1 LHLAL
6 AQRQHRVS
14 QMNSISSDLRSVALP
29 LVARVAVLLLLL
41 LFWSS
46 GALASAEPAPPP
58 APLPPPL
65 APLQPAPPSA
75 PAPADTDW
83 LREVYERVVDSVVL
97 IEAGGKTG
105 SGFCFFGPGYVVTAL
120 HVVEDVPGI
129 LVRGSRGAR
138 SNAVI
143 VAYSEEH
150 DLAVLR
156 LDQPLEDTRP
166 LEPEHAARV
175 GDPVAIVGHPFSQ
188 LARSEPQLRG
198 LLNWSLSQG
207 VLGAVSAS
215 WLQTDA
221 ALNPGIS
228 GGPVVNRQGRVIAV
242 VSARLREAQNIGMLS
257 RIRRAEELFQ
267 HLDQGAPPRHIVH
280 FDRIEFG
287 LLVQWG
293 PSTLSG
299 IGAGAGLRL
308 LDDFLLQAR
317 AGFLAGDAPPAEP
330 TILTSRVNRLV
341 AESSAGYELR
351 LGARLALSPQL
362 GVAFARD
369 RRSNTAFRSA
379 GASSCDAEPCLI
391 TGEVLKSSELIWHVW
406 PTVGLAVDLGPLRL
420 GYAFEFAL
428 ADSEEQQQRV
438 LVAVTF

>member
-1 LHLAL
+1 
-6 AQRQHRVS
+6 
-14 QMNSISSDLRSVALP
+14 MKWISADLRSVALP
-29 LVARVAVLLLLL
+29 LVASVASRLLLLWSSGA
-41 LFWSS
+41 WSS
-46 GALASAEPAPPP
+46 GALAS
-58 APLPPPL
+58 PLPP
-65 APLQPAPPSA
+65 QPAVPQPAVPRPSPPQPAVQPVAASA
-75 PAPADTDW
+75 PVAADGAW
-83 LREVYERVVDSVVL
+83 LREVYEQVVDSVVL

-105 SGFCFFGPGYVVTAL
+105 SGFCFVGPGYVVTAL
-120 HVVEDVPGI
+120 HVVEDVAGI

-138 SNAVI
+138 AHAAI
-143 VAYSEEH
+143 VAYSEAH

-166 LEPEHAARV
+166 LQPEHTARV

-198 LLNWSLSQG
+198 LLDWSLSQG

-228 GGPVVNRQGRVIAV
+228 GGPVVNRQGHVIGV

-280 FDRIEFG
+280 FERVEFG

-293 PSTLSG
+293 SSTLSG
-299 IGAGAGLRL
+299 IGAGAGVRL

-317 AGFLAGDAPPAEP
+317 AGFLDGDVPPAEP
-330 TILTSRVNRLV
+330 TILTSHVNRWL
-341 AESSAGYELR
+341 AESSAGYQLR
-351 LGARLALSPQL
+351 VASWLALAPQL
-362 GVAFARD
+362 GVALARD
-369 RRSNTAFRSA
+369 RRSNTSFRSA

-391 TGEVLKSSELIWHVW
+391 TGEVLKSSERIWHVW
-406 PTVGLAVDLGPLRL
+406 PSVGLAVDLGPLRL
-420 GYAFEFAL
+420 GYALELAL
-428 ADSEEQQQRV
+428 TDSEEQQQRV